1 MAKPDSAKD
10 DADDTGTDDGDD
22 KGTDKKDDAGRA
34 GGNEQL
40 KKDLARERRDRQA
53 LQTQLDE
60 VNKKLDAHEKAK
72 LSDTEKLAAER
83 DEIKAELD
91 KTRAEVLRM
100 TVASEKGLTAAQA
113 KRLVGSTKEELE
125 ADAEELLETFGG
137 GKSAED
143 DDGDDDSSGPPSSR
157 PKEKFRGGGKP
168 DAEPEETDERA
179 LASRH
184 PRI

>member
-1 MAKPDSAKD
+1 MAKPDSTND

-22 KGTDKKDDAGRA
+22 KGKKTDDAGRA
-34 GGNEQL
+34 GGQDQL

-53 LQTQLDE
+53 LQAQLDE
-60 VNKKLDAHEKAK
+60 VSKKLEAHEKAK
-72 LSDTEKLAAER
+72 LSDTEKLSAER

-91 KTRAEVLRM
+91 KARAEVLRM

-125 ADAEELLETFGG
+125 ADAEELLETFV
-137 GKSAED
+137 GKR
-143 DDGDDDSSGPPSSR
+143 DDGDDDSGSGPPSSR
-157 PKEKFRGGGKP
+157 PREKFRGGGKP
-168 DAEPEETDERA
+168 DSEPEETDERK
-179 LASRH
+179 LADSH